1 MADNDALS
9 PWEHALAI
17 GITAATWRA
26 THLGRKAALT
36 VESRPPGTL

>member
-1 MADNDALS
+1 MATNDALS

-26 THLGRKAALT
+26 TVAEKR
-36 VESRPPGTL
+36 R

>member
-9 PWEHALAI
+9 PWEHALAS

-26 THLGRKAALT
+26 PVAEKR
-36 VESRPPGTL
+36 R